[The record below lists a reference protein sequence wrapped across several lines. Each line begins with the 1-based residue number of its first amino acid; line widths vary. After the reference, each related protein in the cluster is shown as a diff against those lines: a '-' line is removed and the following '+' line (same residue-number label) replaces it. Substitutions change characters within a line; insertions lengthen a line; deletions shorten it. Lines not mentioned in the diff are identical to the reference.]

1 MLAHTGGGRLPFWVL
16 MLARSP
22 RCNLAPAVRPRNGG
36 EVFRYRSRLPDASHA
51 ECRSPFPKLRR
62 VRVGVAAVWPKEAPR
77 QNPRKHT
84 IWTPRKVHLL
94 HLVYLRTN
102 SNCESLLSPEPSA
115 SADAEALLDSPVFLA
130 VLLCCPDECPSDDRE
145 REHADSGNHYP
156 EEGAHDG
163 SLGAAGRQPA
173 GPGQCSGMTPE
184 SWKKQLTDRT
194 LAYASVDAGT
204 ATRRQIDVS
213 RSRSWLK
220 RLVNHAD
227 AQVPRVLACVPGVVV
242 RARGAAVL
250 DADAGCVG
258 AGG

>member
-1 MLAHTGGGRLPFWVL
+1 VPLAFPETTQGTG
-16 MLARSP
+16 
-22 RCNLAPAVRPRNGG
+22 
-36 EVFRYRSRLPDASHA
+36 
-51 ECRSPFPKLRR
+51 
-62 VRVGVAAVWPKEAPR
+62 VGVAAVWPKEAPR

-84 IWTPRKVHLL
+84 IWTPRKVHLP

-102 SNCESLLSPEPSA
+102 SNGESLLSPEPSA

-163 SLGAAGRQPA
+163 SLGSAGRQPA
-173 GPGQCSGMTPE
+173 GLGQCSGMTPE

-227 AQVPRVLACVPGVVV
+227 AQVPRVLAGVPGVLV
-242 RARGAAVL
+242 RARRAAVL